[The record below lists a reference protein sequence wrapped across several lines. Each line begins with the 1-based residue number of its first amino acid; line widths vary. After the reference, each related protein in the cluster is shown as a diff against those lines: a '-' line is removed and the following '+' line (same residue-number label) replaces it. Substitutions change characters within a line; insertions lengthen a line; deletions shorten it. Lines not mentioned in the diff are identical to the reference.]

1 MNHLKN
7 IGALKADYEAGIN
20 SKVDIANK
28 HGISAVTLWRYASRG
43 KWSYGKMREEV
54 LESLSQAAIE
64 RLSKLT
70 ESVIEEHVLLLS
82 DIRRKMIAL
91 NDPKEVK
98 HYSSQVDALLKCIKG
113 ERTALGLPNHIV
125 GMSTFGSVVEAV

>member
-20 SKVDIANK
+20 SRVDIANK
-28 HGISAVTLWRYASRG
+28 HGISAVTLWRYSSKG

-64 RLSKLT
+64 RLSKIT

-98 HYSSQVDALLKCIKG
+98 RYSSQVDALLKCIKG
-113 ERTALGLPNHIV
+113 ERTALGLPTILLECQLMGV
-125 GMSTFGSVVEAV
+125 S

>member
-20 SKVDIANK
+20 SRVDIANK
-28 HGISAVTLWRYASRG
+28 HGISAVTLWRYASKG
-43 KWSYGKMREEV
+43 KWSYGKIREEV

-64 RLSKLT
+64 RLNKLT
-70 ESVIEEHVLLLS
+70 EFVIEEHVLILS

-98 HYSSQVDALLKCIKG
+98 HYSSQVGVLLKCIKG

-125 GMSTFGSVVEAV
+125 GMSTFGSYLEGV

>member
-1 MNHLKN
+1 M
-7 IGALKADYEAGIN
+7 
-20 SKVDIANK
+20 DIANK

-98 HYSSQVDALLKCIKG
+98 RYSSQVDALLKCIKG

-125 GMSTFGSVVEAV
+125 GMSTEIPKWQR

>member
-1 MNHLKN
+1 MQISTESLLSPC
-7 IGALKADYEAGIN
+7 GVMPAGIN
-20 SKVDIANK
+20 GAMV
-28 HGISAVTLWRYASRG
+28 
-43 KWSYGKMREEV
+43 KWREEV

-98 HYSSQVDALLKCIKG
+98 RYSSQVDALLKCIKG

-125 GMSTFGSVVEAV
+125 GMSTWECCGRCLTVKN